1 MQYKGFEVNDELI
14 DKYVESL
21 EISITEACD
30 LILEEEGKVE
40 PTDETKKAQSVKSE
54 RRYERSTKDRKKTE
68 KVRKVDTEKGFLISE
83 VKKLI
88 EELGATDTAVKT
100 ETELG
105 FEYGGNKYT
114 FKLTKHRPP
123 KKQAV
128 YGNLNKCAVDGKK
141 CG

>member
-1 MQYKGFEVNDELI
+1 MTYKGFEVSDELI

-21 EISITEACD
+21 ELSIEEACD
-30 LILEEEGKVE
+30 LILEEEGKIKNADAE
-40 PTDETKKAQSVKSE
+40 KEINELTAKSG
-54 RRYERSTKDRKKTE
+54 RRYEQSDKPRKKAE

-128 YGNLNKCAVDGKK
+128 APIKYKK
-141 CG
+141 MH

>member
-1 MQYKGFEVNDELI
+1 MKYNGFDVDDELI

-21 EISITEACD
+21 ELSIDEACQ
-30 LILEEEGKVE
+30 LILEEEGKVK
-40 PTDETKKAQSVKSE
+40 PSAETEKAQNVKAD
-54 RRYERSTKDRKKTE
+54 RRYERSEKPRKKTE

-88 EELGATDTAVKT
+88 EELGGDNLAVKT

-123 KKQAV
+123 K
-128 YGNLNKCAVDGKK
+128 N
-141 CG
+141 

>member
-123 KKQAV
+123 KK
-128 YGNLNKCAVDGKK
+128 
-141 CG
+141 

>member
-1 MQYKGFEVNDELI
+1 MKYKGFEVNDELI

-30 LILEEEGKVE
+30 LILEEERKIK
-40 PTDETKKAQSVKSE
+40 PSAETEKAQNVKGE
-54 RRYERSTKDRKKTE
+54 RRYERSEKPRKKTE
-68 KVRKVDTEKGFLISE
+68 KVRKVDTEKGFLIGE

-88 EELGATDTAVKT
+88 EELGATETAVKT

-123 KKQAV
+123 KK
-128 YGNLNKCAVDGKK
+128 
-141 CG
+141 

>member
-1 MQYKGFEVNDELI
+1 MKYNGFEVNDELI

-21 EISITEACD
+21 EISIDEACQ
-30 LILEEEGKVE
+30 LILEEEGKIK
-40 PTDETKKAQSVKSE
+40 PSAETEKAQNVREDK
-54 RRYERSTKDRKKTE
+54 RRYERSEKPRKKTE
-68 KVRKVDTEKGFLISE
+68 KVRKVDTEKGFLIGE

-88 EELGATDTAVKT
+88 EELGATATAVKT

-128 YGNLNKCAVDGKK
+128 CEKNT
-141 CG
+141 